1 MEEIK
6 FRARFAGLLLALCAG
21 AWCAGW
27 LAGFLHGPAFG
38 WALVLGAP
46 ATALAGVWIA
56 ARALRRHHG

>member
-6 FRARFAGLLLALCAG
+6 FRARCAGRLAVILAG

-27 LAGFLHGPAFG
+27 LAGFLHGPAFT

-46 ATALAGVWIA
+46 LTAAAAIWLAA
-56 ARALRRHHG
+56 LSLRRHHG